1 MNRFPVVLP
10 FRICVGARYC
20 RGGTLLGV
28 LIGFLLGLGVA
39 AGLAFVLTRMP
50 NPFDGRSGKSGH
62 DIVSPQLS
70 SIERD
75 APKAGDRPRFDFT
88 KILPGTEDRRA
99 PKDDSA
105 ATAGAPAAAPASDK
119 SVAVIQASGQVV
131 DRAAA
136 GKYFLQAGAYQNAAD
151 AEDQRAKLALMGIEA
166 SMQTVEVPEKG
177 TLNRVRLG
185 PYSSVDEM
193 NQVKTELLKRGV
205 STAVIK
211 NP

>member
-1 MNRFPVVLP
+1 MKRSPVVLQSP
-10 FRICVGARYC
+10 IRVGPHRC

-28 LIGFLLGLGVA
+28 LIGFVLGLGVA
-39 AGLAFVLTRMP
+39 AVLAFVLTRIP
-50 NPFDGRSGKSGH
+50 NPFDGRSGKSAP
-62 DIVSPQLS
+62 DVVRPQLS

-75 APKAGDRPRFDFT
+75 APPKSGERPRFDFA

-99 PKDDSA
+99 TKDDSA
-105 ATAGAPAAAPASDK
+105 AASKSAPPADKAP
-119 SVAVIQASGQVV
+119 VAVIQASSQMV
-131 DRAAA
+131 DRAAS
-136 GKYFLQAGAYQNAAD
+136 GRYFLQAGAFQNAAD

-166 SMQTVEVPEKG
+166 TMQTVEIPERG

-185 PYSSVDEM
+185 PYTSVDEM

>member
-1 MNRFPVVLP
+1 MNRP
-10 FRICVGARYC
+10 FVPPHSGTQIGPRRT

-39 AGLAFVLTRMP
+39 AGLAFFLTRIP

-75 APKAGDRPRFDFT
+75 APKSGDRPRFDFS
-88 KILPGTEDRRA
+88 KILPGTEDRRV
-99 PKDDSA
+99 PKDDTA
-105 ATAGAPAAAPASDK
+105 AAVPPANKGVGVVQATSQAAAPPAP
-119 SVAVIQASGQVV
+119 AT
-131 DRAAA
+131 
-136 GKYFLQAGAYQNAAD
+136 GKFFLQAGAYQNAAD

-166 SMQTVEVPEKG
+166 TMQTVEIPEKG

-205 STAVIK
+205 STAVIR